1 MPFADISAE
10 RRFFVYDRT
19 IKGKSYGGEW
29 IMKHV
34 YFRIAMTLL
43 WVVVG
48 VINMNPLFLIVGA
61 VFGWSAYDLWKKTRD
76 GGEGR

>member
-1 MPFADISAE
+1 
-10 RRFFVYDRT
+10 
-19 IKGKSYGGEW
+19 
-29 IMKHV
+29 MKHV

-43 WVVVG
+43 WVAVG
-48 VINMNPLFLIVGA
+48 VISMNPLFLIVGA

>member
-48 VINMNPLFLIVGA
+48 VISMNPLFLIVGA
-61 VFGWSAYDLWKKTRD
+61 VFGWSAYDLWKKNRD